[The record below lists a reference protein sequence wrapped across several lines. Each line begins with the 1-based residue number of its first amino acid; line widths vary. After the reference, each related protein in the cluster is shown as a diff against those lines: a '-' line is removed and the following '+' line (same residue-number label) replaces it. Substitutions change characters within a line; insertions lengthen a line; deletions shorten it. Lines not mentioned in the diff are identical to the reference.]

1 MAMSSARAPPT
12 TNRQVWKNR
21 STGPRFGSSAML
33 TPRRSWLR
41 RNVRSIAGD
50 GVAGNAD
57 GRVDLVSPGVPAGLR
72 AAGEQFEIW
81 SPADSLDDRV
91 LFLGFMRVVLEGCEH
106 PGWLG
111 PVGDR
116 CTAAGTEKQVL
127 GGIAQVLA
135 QPEARLDPGEGAAWG
150 EAPRL
155 HDVVAGAQGGIGD
168 PEPQVGV
175 VLGQVGDGHRLDA
188 VEGQQVVVLDG
199 PERPLLLDVP
209 RRVGQ
214 DGLVFLG
221 GHDSCDPFH
230 CW

>member
-1 MAMSSARAPPT
+1 MAMLSARAPPT
-12 TNRQVWKNR
+12 TNKQAWKNR
-21 STGPRFGSSAML
+21 STGPRFGSSAIL
-33 TPRRSWLR
+33 TTCRSWLR
-41 RNVRSIAGD
+41 RSDRPIAGD

-57 GRVDLVSPGVPAGLR
+57 LGVDLVSPGVPTGLR
-72 AAGEQFEIW
+72 PAGEQLEIR

-91 LFLGFMRVVLEGCEH
+91 LLLRFMRVVLEGCEH
-106 PGWLG
+106 PCRLG

-127 GGIAQVLA
+127 GGIAQVLT
-135 QPEARLDPGEGAAWG
+135 EAESRLDPGEGAPWG

-188 VEGQQVVVLDG
+188 VEGQVVVVLDG

-209 RRVGQ
+209 RRVSQ

-221 GHDSCDPFH
+221 GHDSCAPFH